1 MVGGGVRMKFNRKKL
16 AGHIDAKN
24 YDGYI
29 LEYRFSNK
37 EAFGV
42 NLDWDGKVADVSVR
56 WTLGDLLK

>member
-1 MVGGGVRMKFNRKKL
+1 MKFNRKKL